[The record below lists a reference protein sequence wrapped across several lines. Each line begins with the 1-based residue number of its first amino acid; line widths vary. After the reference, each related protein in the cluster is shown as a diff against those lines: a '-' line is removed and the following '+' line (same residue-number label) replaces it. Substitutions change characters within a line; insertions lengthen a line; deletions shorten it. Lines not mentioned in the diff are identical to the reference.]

1 MKVARNSSL
10 ATLQLSF
17 PTLPRYRSKAGGTGQ
32 KILHTVKQITATLLS
47 SFVLKPE
54 PQIWQKKDAQGNI
67 IWHTYDPITGYR
79 ALFDTEQEVRV
90 WLENRY
96 NS

>member
-1 MKVARNSSL
+1 MKTARNLSL
-10 ATLQLSF
+10 PTLQPSF
-17 PTLPRYRSKAGGTGQ
+17 PTLPRYQSKAWGTGQ
-32 KILHTVKQITATLLS
+32 NILKTVKQITATLLS
-47 SFVLKPE
+47 SLVLKPE

-67 IWHTYDPITGYR
+67 VWHTYDPITGYR
-79 ALFDTEQEVRV
+79 ALFDTEQEVRI